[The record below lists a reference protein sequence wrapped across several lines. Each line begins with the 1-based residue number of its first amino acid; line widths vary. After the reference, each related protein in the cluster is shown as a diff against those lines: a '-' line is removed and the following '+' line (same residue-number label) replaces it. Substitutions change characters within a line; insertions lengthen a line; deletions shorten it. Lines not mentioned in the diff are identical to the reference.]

1 MDEFV
6 KLTYIVQ
13 KLEKTIHCW
22 ENFREIERVI
32 SDWLQNAQILL
43 TEKCVDSSQYIEKE
57 KVKINFFLFGTVI

>member
-1 MDEFV
+1 M
-6 KLTYIVQ
+6 Q

-57 KVKINFFLFGTVI
+57 KVKINFFLVWNYIVLKNMYTYF